1 MKISCCLLVVA
12 VALLAGCS
20 SVHVHVDPEWKE
32 APQSI
37 TVLVTEPFIQNEADL
52 SDDFNTLDA
61 FKEWFV
67 SYLEESFASYS
78 KAVPSVRLVLD
89 ERLLVESVML
99 EKDSVKVPVPKFDE
113 LENLSGTVVTVH
125 PVRFWRDHVPCPAGG
140 SCIGGKNLNALAFYS
155 VTSAEDRRKLA
166 FGYARGKDSFTFAM
180 TKGNWEGVVKDFVKM
195 VLEKTPLK
203 K

>member
-1 MKISCCLLVVA
+1 MKISYCFLVVV

-37 TVLVTEPFIQNEADL
+37 TVLVTEPFTQNEDDL
-52 SDDFNTLDA
+52 LDDFKTPDA

-78 KAVPSVRLVLD
+78 KAAPSVRLVLD
-89 ERLLVESVML
+89 ERLLVENVML
-99 EKDSVKVPVPKFDE
+99 GEDSVKVPVPKFDE
-113 LENLSGTVVTVH
+113 LENLSGMVVTIH
-125 PVRFWRDHVPCPAGG
+125 PVRVWRDHVPCPSGG
-140 SCIGGKNLNALAFYS
+140 LCIGGKNLNALAFYS
-155 VTSAEDRRKLA
+155 VTSVEDRRKLA
-166 FGYARGKDSFTFAM
+166 FGYARGEDSFTFAM
-180 TKGNWEGVVKDFVKM
+180 TKGNWEGLVKDLVKM